1 MADRQFNVGGTLT
14 APADWL
20 LPASLEVIPKTAFAK
35 FDGSGASVAWVP
47 CLRIISDSGHV
58 AAEAVASTSVPAG
71 GSADV
76 TWFPWWRGV
85 TKAAPAP
92 SPNPLGTV
100 WAWWDFSD
108 TSTITA
114 DGSGNIVTIKDK
126 TGNGHDAAAPAVSQR
141 PAQSTL
147 NALNCG
153 LFNSAALTVLV
164 ASGWTATLASPYTYF
179 VVWTQTVASSALY
192 QPGPVGGWEV
202 TGDDSPAILFDNF
215 DNTRIVM
222 EAGAGSILKPLAAPY
237 TQHQATLIFNDGTS
251 TFRLDGAAT
260 GGTTNEKPI
269 TNVALGAAH
278 WPPIGG
284 GVVSVMDGKIG
295 EVLIYQ
301 GALSS
306 TQYANVEAYL
316 KAKWGTP

>member
-1 MADRQFNVGGTLT
+1 MPDRQFNVGGKQNT
-14 APADWL
+14 PADWL
-20 LPASLEVIPKTAFAK
+20 LPASLEIVPKMAFAS
-35 FDGSGASVAWVP
+35 FNGAGAGAAFVP

-58 AAEAVASTSVPAG
+58 AAEAVANTSVPAG

-85 TKAAPAP
+85 KGVQQP

-108 TSTITA
+108 TSTITT
-114 DGSGNIVTIKDK
+114 DGSGNIATIKDK
-126 TGNGHDAAAPAVSQR
+126 TGNGHDASAPAASQR
-141 PAQSTL
+141 PAESTL
-147 NALNCG
+147 NLLNCG
-153 LFNSAALTVLV
+153 LFNSAAQTVLV
-164 ASGWTATLASPYTYF
+164 ASGWTTPLASPFTYF

-215 DNTRIVM
+215 DNTRLVM

-237 TQHQATLIFNDGTS
+237 TQQQATMIFNDGAS
-251 TFRLDGAAT
+251 IFRLNGVAT

-284 GVVSVMDGKIG
+284 GIVSVMDGKIG

-301 GALSS
+301 GALAAS
-306 TQYANVEAYL
+306 QYAAVESYL